1 MRMTKKE
8 EKILK
13 KYFNIYTCKND
24 DSINYELEQ
33 WTDGGVDMIIY
44 IDGTDKKTVTEQF
57 IEYVENFDIDEE
69 IDIYR
74 QDKSYRE
81 VFTISRSLHDF
92 ESWIK
97 YCENIKDELLG
108 G

>member
-8 EKILK
+8 KRILE
-13 KYFNIYTCKND
+13 KYFNIYTSKNSD
-24 DSINYELEQ
+24 GITYELEQ
-33 WTDGGVDMIIY
+33 WTDGGVDMLIY
-44 IDGTDKKTVTEQF
+44 IDCRDNKTVTEQF
-57 IEYVENFDIDEE
+57 IDYIENFDIDEE

-74 QDKSYRE
+74 QDESYKE

-92 ESWIK
+92 ESWIE
-97 YCENIKDELLG
+97 YCKNIKNELIG

>member
-1 MRMTKKE
+1 MKMTKKE
-8 EKILK
+8 KKILK
-13 KYFNIYTCKND
+13 KYFGIYINKNSD
-24 DSINYELEQ
+24 GIDYTLEQ
-33 WTDGGVDMIIY
+33 WTDGGVDMLIY
-44 IDGTDKKTVTEQF
+44 IDGRDKKTVTEQF
-57 IEYVENFDIDEE
+57 IEYIENFDIDEE

-81 VFTISRSLHDF
+81 VFTISRSLYDF